1 MTEQFE
7 IVALTD
13 VDVAY
18 VQPTPKEG
26 EVMVRKSITAY
37 KRLDTGEVQEG
48 LFELAT
54 LAAPARGQL
63 FRISLPS
70 DAMVRVHV
78 AKGEQGKLW
87 MTELPAPA
95 KDEDLLKLLE
105 QQVAEKTFTDDT
117 FGVFSYDRETC
128 VYQCD
133 IDWRDKKKITLEI
146 ENIEA
151 DKPRAVARTLQA
163 EAEKWELAARAQ
175 IKAIQPA
182 ASRMSLRSLSVDEDG
197 AFTFWFAGKAG
208 IACAAGSLDEGVTDA
223 TVI

>member
-18 VQPTPKEG
+18 VQPTPNEG
-26 EVMVRKSITAY
+26 EVIVRKSITAY
-37 KRLDTGEVQEG
+37 KRLDNGKVQEG
-48 LFELAT
+48 LFELAA
-54 LAAPARGQL
+54 LAAPARAQL

-70 DAMVRVHV
+70 DTLVRVKV

-95 KDEDLLKLLE
+95 KDEEMEAMLAE
-105 QQVAEKTFTDDT
+105 QVAEKTVEDEHFGAFT
-117 FGVFSYDRETC
+117 FDRETC
-128 VYQCD
+128 VYQCE
-133 IDWRDKKKITLEI
+133 IDWREKKITLEV
-146 ENIEA
+146 EDMEET
-151 DKPRAVARTLQA
+151 KPREVARALQQ

-175 IKAIQPA
+175 IKTVKPA
-182 ASRMSLRSLSVDEDG
+182 ASRMSLRTLSVDDQG

-208 IACAAGSLDEGVTDA
+208 IACAAGSLEEGITDA

>member
-18 VQPTPKEG
+18 VQPTPNEG
-26 EVMVRKSITAY
+26 EVIVRKSITAY
-37 KRLDTGEVQEG
+37 KRLDNGKVQEG
-48 LFELAT
+48 LFELAA
-54 LAAPARGQL
+54 LAAPARAQL

-70 DAMVRVHV
+70 DTLVRVKV

-95 KDEDLLKLLE
+95 KDEEMEALLA
-105 QQVAEKTFTDDT
+105 QQVAEKTVEDEH
-117 FGVFSYDRETC
+117 FGVFKFDRETC
-128 VYQCD
+128 VYQCE
-133 IDWRDKKKITLEI
+133 IDWREKKITLEV
-146 ENIEA
+146 EDMEET
-151 DKPRAVARTLQA
+151 KPREVARALQQ
-163 EAEKWELAARAQ
+163 EAEK
-175 IKAIQPA
+175 PA
-182 ASRMSLRSLSVDEDG
+182 ASRMSLRTLSVDDQG

-208 IACAAGSLDEGVTDA
+208 IACAAGSLEEGITDA

>member
-26 EVMVRKSITAY
+26 EVIVHKSITAY
-37 KRLDTGEVQEG
+37 KRLDTGKVQEG
-48 LFELAT
+48 LFELAA
-54 LAAPARGQL
+54 LASPARGQL

-70 DAMVRVHV
+70 DAIVHAKV
-78 AKGEQGKLW
+78 VKGEQGKLW

-95 KDEDLLKLLE
+95 KDEEMEALLAE
-105 QQVAEKTFTDDT
+105 QVAEKTVEDEH
-117 FGVFSYDRETC
+117 FGVFTFDRETC
-128 VYQCD
+128 VYQCE
-133 IDWRDKKKITLEI
+133 IDWREKKITLEV
-146 ENIEA
+146 EDMEET
-151 DKPRAVARTLQA
+151 KPREVARALQQ

-175 IKAIQPA
+175 IKTVKPA
-182 ASRMSLRSLSVDEDG
+182 ASRMSLRSLSVDDEG
-197 AFTFWFAGKAG
+197 GFSFWFAGKAG
-208 IACAAGSLDEGVTDA
+208 IACAAGSLEEGITDA

>member
-26 EVMVRKSITAY
+26 EVIVHKSITAY
-37 KRLDTGEVQEG
+37 KRLDTGKVQEG
-48 LFELAT
+48 LFELAA
-54 LAAPARGQL
+54 LASPARGQL

-70 DAMVRVHV
+70 DTLVRVKV

-95 KDEDLLKLLE
+95 KDEEMEALLAE
-105 QQVAEKTFTDDT
+105 QVAEKTVEDEH
-117 FGVFSYDRETC
+117 FGVFTFDRETC
-128 VYQCD
+128 VYQCE
-133 IDWRDKKKITLEI
+133 IDWREKKITLEV
-146 ENIEA
+146 EDEA
-151 DKPRAVARTLQA
+151 EKPREVARSLQA
-163 EAEKWELAARAQ
+163 EAEKWELAARAH
-175 IKAIQPA
+175 IKTVKPA
-182 ASRMSLRSLSVDEDG
+182 ASRMSLRSLSVDDEG
-197 AFTFWFAGKAG
+197 GFSFWFAGKAG
-208 IACAAGSLDEGVTDA
+208 IACAAGSLEEGITDA